1 MTTAALRFC
10 IAGFR
15 RRVCAAFLVG
25 LLAGALFGA
34 VGGPAVAQQA
44 GSSWRGL
51 IAGLKA
57 QAAQHPDPE
66 TSFRLAMVYA
76 HEGMLIDGWHVL
88 KQVDKMVGGEHGRS
102 ALERA
107 IAEHSAAAVQKDPK
121 DLLARYSLAF
131 SSWVGGNHDVAF
143 REFQE
148 ITRQEPRN
156 AMNHGYL
163 GYAYSQ
169 RKDAANTIAQWEE
182 AVRLDPGNS
191 VLHYML
197 GSAYYQTGRS
207 RDAAVQFNLA
217 YRDRT
222 LYNYITRGE
231 EP

>member
-1 MTTAALRFC
+1 MMPVRPT
-10 IAGFR
+10 R
-15 RRVCAAFLVG
+15 RRSAPILAVALALG
-25 LLAGALFGA
+25 LTGALIA
-34 VGGPAVAQQA
+34 AAGPIALAQQA

-51 IAGLKA
+51 IPGLKA

-76 HEGMLIDGWHVL
+76 HEGMLIDGWHVF
-88 KQVDKMVGGEHGRS
+88 KQIDRAVGGDAGRP
-102 ALERA
+102 ALERR
-107 IAEHSAAAVQKDPK
+107 IVQDSAAAVRKNPR

-131 SSWVGGNHDVAF
+131 ASWVAGDHQTTF
-143 REFQE
+143 RELLE

-163 GYAYSQ
+163 GYVYSTHN
-169 RKDAANTIAQWEE
+169 DAKNTVAQWEE
-182 AVRLDPGNS
+182 AVRLDPSNS

-197 GSAYYQTGRS
+197 GSAYYRTGRA

>member
-1 MTTAALRFC
+1 MTSRSNPRRVPSVVSVTVVLVLLAALLGA
-10 IAGFR
+10 AGR
-15 RRVCAAFLVG
+15 
-25 LLAGALFGA
+25 A
-34 VGGPAVAQQA
+34 VQAQQA

-51 IAGLKA
+51 IPGLKTKIA
-57 QAAQHPDPE
+57 QRPDPE
-66 TSFRLAMVYA
+66 TSYRLAMVYA

-88 KQVDKMVGGEHGRS
+88 KQLDRMVGGESGRP
-102 ALERA
+102 ALERR
-107 IAEHSAAAVQKDPK
+107 IIQQSSTDVQKNPK

-131 SSWVGGNHDVAF
+131 ASWVSGDHQTAF
-143 REFQE
+143 REFLE
-148 ITRQEPRN
+148 VTRQEPGN

-163 GYAYSQ
+163 GYVYSTHN
-169 RKDAANTIAQWEE
+169 DAKNTVAQWEE
-182 AVRLDPGNS
+182 AVRLDPSNS

-197 GSAYYQTGRS
+197 GSAYYRTGRS

>member
-1 MTTAALRFC
+1 LLASLFASGPAAL
-10 IAGFR
+10 
-15 RRVCAAFLVG
+15 
-25 LLAGALFGA
+25 
-34 VGGPAVAQQA
+34 AQRA
-44 GSSWRGL
+44 GSSWHGL
-51 IAGLKA
+51 IPGLKA
-57 QAAQHPDPE
+57 KIAQRPDPE

-88 KQVDKMVGGEHGRS
+88 KQIDRTVGGEAGRP
-102 ALERA
+102 ALERR
-107 IAEHSAAAVQKDPK
+107 IIQQSSADVQKDPK

-131 SSWVGGNHDVAF
+131 ASWVYGDHATAF
-143 REFQE
+143 REFLE
-148 ITRQEPRN
+148 VTRQEPGN

-163 GYAYSQ
+163 GYVYSTHN
-169 RKDAANTIAQWEE
+169 DAKNTVAQWEE
-182 AVRLDPGNS
+182 AVRLDPSNS

-197 GSAYYQTGRS
+197 GSAYYRTGRA

>member
-1 MTTAALRFC
+1 MPTTPT
-10 IAGFR
+10 R
-15 RRVCAAFLVG
+15 RRFVSALAAASLALGFLS
-25 LLAGALFGA
+25 ALVAAPGSIA
-34 VGGPAVAQQA
+34 HAQQA

-51 IAGLKA
+51 IPGLKA

-76 HEGMLIDGWHVL
+76 HEGMLIDGWHVF
-88 KQVDKMVGGEHGRS
+88 KQIDRAVGGEAGRP
-102 ALERA
+102 ALEHR
-107 IAEHSAAAVQKDPK
+107 IIQDSAGAVRKNPQ

-131 SSWVGGNHDVAF
+131 ASWVAGDHQTTF
-143 REFQE
+143 RELLE

-163 GYAYSQ
+163 GYVYSTHNDG
-169 RKDAANTIAQWEE
+169 KNTLAQWEE
-182 AVRLDPGNS
+182 AVRLDPSNS

-197 GSAYYQTGRS
+197 GSAYYRTGRS